1 MRLKFVLGAVLVL
14 ALHEATS
21 QGQLEPTSTNS
32 LDVVANSVTN
42 LAQKISRAIASPKSK
57 TEIFSPVS
65 IAGALSLLLLGSNGV
80 TRDELTKL
88 MGFDN
93 QQINF
98 ADIHRSFGKLF
109 GELVSPVPSM
119 STQIPWRQNDKC
131 NNYDYE
137 DEDEPSPPPK
147 SQRGKRDTSAPV
159 EVDIGNAIFAQRGQ
173 EFGERYE
180 KLAQQLYKT
189 FLTQVDFAH
198 QPQQA
203 TSTINQWVRERTRG
217 KIPEIV
223 SQLNADTLMVIANTL
238 FFKAEWEEPFLKDGT
253 KMKPFFPN
261 GPNGASRNVTTM
273 VHGGCFPYYYW
284 KEADTKVLGIPYK
297 KNNTMYVFMPNDSD
311 RVKLARLQPLLT
323 AQTINSIISKMV
335 VKTVSVQF
343 PKMHLINSFN
353 LKQVLEQLGVYRIF
367 DHSNTDLYRILS
379 GYERFDG
386 DSDSEDIFDLLSD
399 TVENAIDFLKTKYP
413 NCSPF
418 EKDVEGKPSCEK
430 SELCRYGGSTCM
442 CCPKTYDNSRKRRAI
457 EQPQPQPLYVN
468 EIVHKVDVVV
478 NEKGTEGGAVTATLL
493 DRITAQANFRANGP
507 FLVIVRDE
515 TTKLPLFYGNVFDP
529 SV

>member
-1 MRLKFVLGAVLVL
+1 MRLKFVLGAVIVLV
-14 ALHEATS
+14 LHEATS
-21 QGQLEPTSTNS
+21 QGQLEPSNTDN

-65 IAGALSLLLLGSNGV
+65 IAGALSLLLLGSSGV

-98 ADIHRSFGKLF
+98 ADIHKSFGKLF
-109 GELVSPVPSM
+109 RELVSPEPSIN
-119 STQIPWRQNDKC
+119 TPIPWRQNDKC

-137 DEDEPSPPPK
+137 DDEPSPPPK
-147 SQRGKRDTSAPV
+147 NQRGKRDTSNPV
-159 EVDIGNAIFAQRGQ
+159 EIDLGNAIFAQRGQ
-173 EFGERYE
+173 QFGDRYE
-180 KLAQQLYKT
+180 KLAQQLYQTYLKH
-189 FLTQVDFAH
+189 VDFAN

-203 TSTINQWVRERTRG
+203 TSTINQWVREQTRG

-253 KMKPFFPN
+253 KLKPFYPN
-261 GPNGASRNVTTM
+261 GPNGASKNISTM
-273 VHGGCFPYYYW
+273 VHGGCFPYYFW

-297 KNNTMYVFMPNDSD
+297 KNNTMYVFLPNDSD
-311 RVKLARLQPLLT
+311 RDKLKRLQPRLT
-323 AQTINSIISKMV
+323 AQTINDIISKMV

-367 DHSNTDLYRILS
+367 DHQNTDLYRILP
-379 GYERFDG
+379 GYERYG
-386 DSDSEDIFDLLSD
+386 DSDSEDVFDLLMD
-399 TVENAIDFLKTKYP
+399 TKENAIADLQNAYP
-413 NCSPF
+413 NCNPF
-418 EKDVEGKPSCEK
+418 EKEVDNRNSCEK
-430 SELCRYGGSTCM
+430 SKLCRYGGSTCQ
-442 CCPKTYDNSRKRRAI
+442 CCPKSFDNSRNRRAAN
-457 EQPQPQPLYVN
+457 EPPQPLYVN

>member
-14 ALHEATS
+14 VLHEATS
-21 QGQLEPTSTNS
+21 QGQFEPSNTDN

-42 LAQKISRAIASPKSK
+42 LAQKISRAIASQKSK

-65 IAGALSLLLLGSNGV
+65 IAGALSLLLLGSSGV

-93 QQINF
+93 QQISF
-98 ADIHRSFGKLF
+98 ADIHKSFGKLF
-109 GELVSPVPSM
+109 GELVSSEPSLNTPV
-119 STQIPWRQNDKC
+119 PWRQNDKC

-137 DEDEPSPPPK
+137 DDEPSPPPK
-147 SQRGKRDTSAPV
+147 NQRGKRDTSAPV

-173 EFGERYE
+173 QFGDRYQ
-180 KLAQQLYKT
+180 KLAEQLYQTK
-189 FLTQVDFAH
+189 LEHVDFAH

-203 TSTINQWVRERTRG
+203 TSTINQWVRKQTRG

-253 KMKPFFPN
+253 KMKPFYPN

-297 KNNTMYVFMPNDSD
+297 KNNTMYVFLPNDSD
-311 RVKLARLQPLLT
+311 RFKLARLQPLLT
-323 AQTINSIISKMV
+323 AQTINDIISKMV

-353 LKQVLEQLGVYRIF
+353 LKQVLEQLGVYRVF
-367 DHSNTDLYRILS
+367 DHSNTDLYRILP

-386 DSDSEDIFDLLSD
+386 SESEDIFDLLSD
-399 TVENAIDFLKTKYP
+399 TVENAIADLKHEYP

-418 EKDVEGKPSCEK
+418 EKDVEGRPSCEK
-430 SELCRYGGSTCM
+430 SKLCRYGGGTCM
-442 CCPKTYDNSRKRRAI
+442 CCPKTYDSSRKRRAT
-457 EQPQPQPLYVN
+457 EQPQPLYVN

-515 TTKLPLFYGNVFDP
+515 MTKLPLFYGNVFDP
-529 SV
+529 SI

>member
-1 MRLKFVLGAVLVL
+1 MRLKFVLGAVFVL
-14 ALHEATS
+14 ALHEVTS
-21 QGQLEPTSTNS
+21 QGQFEPSNTES

-42 LAQKISRAIASPKSK
+42 LAQKISRAIASPRSK

-65 IAGALSLLLLGSNGV
+65 IAGALSLLLLGSSGV

-93 QQINF
+93 QKINF
-98 ADIHRSFGKLF
+98 AEIHKSFGKLF
-109 GELVSPVPSM
+109 HELVSPEPSLN
-119 STQIPWRQNDKC
+119 TPIPWRQNDKC

-137 DEDEPSPPPK
+137 DDEEPSPPPK
-147 SQRGKRDTSAPV
+147 NQRGKRDTSAPV
-159 EVDIGNAIFAQRGQ
+159 EVNMGNAIFAQRGQ
-173 EFGERYE
+173 QFGERYE
-180 KLAQQLYKT
+180 KLAQQLYQT
-189 FLTQVDFAH
+189 LLMHVDFAN

-203 TSTINQWVRERTRG
+203 TSTINHWVREQTRG

-261 GPNGASRNVTTM
+261 GPNAASRNVTTM

-284 KEADTKVLGIPYK
+284 KEMDTKVLGVPYK

-311 RVKLARLQPLLT
+311 RIKLARLQPMLT
-323 AQTINSIISKMV
+323 AQNINDIISKMV

-353 LKQVLEQLGVYRIF
+353 LKQVLEQLGVYRVF
-367 DHSNTDLYRILS
+367 DHSNTDLYRILP
-379 GYERFDG
+379 GYERFDDG
-386 DSDSEDIFDLLSD
+386 SETEDIFDLLSD
-399 TVENAIDFLKTKYP
+399 TVETAIADLQREYP

-418 EKDVEGKPSCEK
+418 EKDVEGKASCEK
-430 SELCRYGGSTCM
+430 SKLCRFAGSTCM
-442 CCPKTYDNSRKRRAI
+442 CCPKTYDNSRKRRANDT
-457 EQPQPQPLYVN
+457 PQPLYVN

-515 TTKLPLFYGNVFDP
+515 MTKLPLFYGNVYDP

>member
-14 ALHEATS
+14 VVTS
-21 QGQLEPTSTNS
+21 QGQFEPSNTDN

-65 IAGALSLLLLGSNGV
+65 IAGALSLLLLGSSGV
-80 TRDELTKL
+80 TKDELTKL

-98 ADIHRSFGKLF
+98 ADIHKSFGKLF
-109 GELVSPVPSM
+109 RELVSSEPTM
-119 STQIPWRQNDKC
+119 STPIPWRQNDKC
-131 NNYDYE
+131 NNYDYD
-137 DEDEPSPPPK
+137 DEEPSPPPK
-147 SQRGKRDTSAPV
+147 NQRGKRDTSKPV

-173 EFGERYE
+173 QFGERYE
-180 KLAQQLYKT
+180 KLAQQLYQTYLKH
-189 FLTQVDFAH
+189 VDFAH

-203 TSTINQWVRERTRG
+203 TSTINQWVREQTRG

-253 KMKPFFPN
+253 KLKPFYPN
-261 GPNGASRNVTTM
+261 GPNGASKNVSTM
-273 VHGGCFPYYYW
+273 VHGGCFPYYFW

-297 KNNTMYVFMPNDSD
+297 KNNTMYVFLPNDSD
-311 RVKLARLQPLLT
+311 RDKLKKLQLRLT
-323 AQTINSIISKMV
+323 AQNINDIISNMV

-353 LKQVLEQLGVYRIF
+353 LKQVLEQLGVYRVF
-367 DHSNTDLYRILS
+367 DHQNTDLYRILP
-379 GYERFDG
+379 GYERYG
-386 DSDSEDIFDLLSD
+386 DSDTEDVFDLLMD
-399 TVENAIDFLKTKYP
+399 TKENAISDLQHAYP
-413 NCSPF
+413 NCIPL
-418 EKDVEGKPSCEK
+418 EKDVDRKEDCEK
-430 SELCRYGGSTCM
+430 SKLCRYGGNTCQ
-442 CCPKTYDNSRKRRAI
+442 CCPKSFDNSRNRRAVT
-457 EQPQPQPLYVN
+457 EQPQPLYVN

>member
-14 ALHEATS
+14 VLHEVCC
-21 QGQLEPTSTNS
+21 QFEPSNNDN

-65 IAGALSLLLLGSNGV
+65 IAGALSLLLLGSSGV

-88 MGFDN
+88 MGFDS

-98 ADIHRSFGKLF
+98 ADIHKSFGKLF
-109 GELVSPVPSM
+109 RELVSPEPSLN
-119 STQIPWRQNDKC
+119 TPVPWRQNDKC

-137 DEDEPSPPPK
+137 DEEPSPPPK
-147 SQRGKRDTSAPV
+147 NQRGKRDASNPV

-173 EFGERYE
+173 KFGDQYE
-180 KLAQQLYKT
+180 KLAQRLYQTYLK
-189 FLTQVDFAH
+189 QVDFANE
-198 QPQQA
+198 PQKA
-203 TSTINQWVRERTRG
+203 TSTINQWVREQTRG

-253 KMKPFFPN
+253 KVKPFYPD
-261 GPNGASRNVTTM
+261 GPNRAFKNVTTM

-284 KEADTKVLGIPYK
+284 KEMDTKVLGIPYK
-297 KNNTMYVFMPNDSD
+297 KNNTMYVFLPNDSD
-311 RVKLARLQPLLT
+311 RNKLGKLNVT
-323 AQTINSIISKMV
+323 AQRLNDIISRMD

-353 LKQVLEQLGVYRIF
+353 LKQVLEQLGVYRVF
-367 DHSNTDLYRILS
+367 DHTNTDLYRILP
-379 GYERFDG
+379 GYERVITDG
-386 DSDSEDIFDLLSD
+386 EEEDIFDVLSD
-399 TVENAIDFLKTKYP
+399 DVENAVLDLQQEYP
-413 NCSPF
+413 NCSPY
-418 EKDVEGKPSCEK
+418 EKDVEDRSKCLK
-430 SELCRYGGSTCM
+430 SKLCRYGGSTCM
-442 CCPKTYDNSRKRRAI
+442 CCPKTFENTRKRRAT
-457 EQPQPQPLYVN
+457 EQIQPLYVN

-515 TTKLPLFYGNVFDP
+515 NTKLPLFYGNVYDP

>member
-14 ALHEATS
+14 VLHAVCS
-21 QGQLEPTSTNS
+21 QGQFEPSNNNN

-42 LAQKISRAIASPKSK
+42 LAQKISRAIASSKSK

-65 IAGALSLLLLGSNGV
+65 IAGALSLLLLGSSGV

-88 MGFDN
+88 MGFDS
-93 QQINF
+93 QPINF
-98 ADIHRSFGKLF
+98 AEIHKSFGKLF
-109 GELVSPVPSM
+109 RELVSPEPSLYTPV
-119 STQIPWRQNDKC
+119 SWRQNDKC

-137 DEDEPSPPPK
+137 DDEPSPPPK
-147 SQRGKRDTSAPV
+147 TNQRGKRDTSNPL

-173 EFGERYE
+173 QFGERYE
-180 KLAQQLYKT
+180 KLAQQLYQTYLKH
-189 FLTQVDFAH
+189 VDFAH
-198 QPQQA
+198 EPQKA
-203 TSTINQWVRERTRG
+203 TSTINQWVREQTRG

-223 SQLNADTLMVIANTL
+223 SQLNTDTLMVIANTL

-253 KMKPFFPN
+253 KIKPFYPN
-261 GPNGASRNVTTM
+261 GPNQAYRNVTTM

-284 KEADTKVLGIPYK
+284 KEQDTKVLGIPYK
-297 KNNTMYVFMPNDSD
+297 KNNTMYVFLPNDSD
-311 RVKLARLQPLLT
+311 RSKLTRLQPYLT
-323 AQTINSIISKMV
+323 ANKINEIISKMD

-353 LKQVLEQLGVYRIF
+353 LKQVLEQLGVYRVF
-367 DHSNTDLYRILS
+367 DHSNTDLYRILP
-379 GYERFDG
+379 GYERFQG
-386 DSDSEDIFDLLSD
+386 SESEDIFDLLSD
-399 TVENAIDFLKTKYP
+399 TVENAVSDLQHEYP
-413 NCSPF
+413 NCSPY
-418 EKDVEGKPSCEK
+418 EKDVDTKTTCEK
-430 SELCRYGGSTCM
+430 SKLCRYGGSTCM
-442 CCPKTYDNSRKRRAI
+442 CCPKTFETARKRRATDDK
-457 EQPQPQPLYVN
+457 PQPQPLYVN

-507 FLVIVRDE
+507 FLVMVRDE
-515 TTKLPLFYGNVFDP
+515 NTKLPLFYGNVFDP

>member
-1 MRLKFVLGAVLVL
+1 MKMRLKIVLGAVLVL
-14 ALHEATS
+14 VVHVVTS
-21 QGQLEPTSTNS
+21 QGQFEPGSTDN
-32 LDVVANSVTN
+32 LDVVSNSVTN

-65 IAGALSLLLLGSNGV
+65 IAGALSLLLLGSSGV

-98 ADIHRSFGKLF
+98 ADIHKSFGKLF
-109 GELVSPVPSM
+109 RELVSPEPSLN
-119 STQIPWRQNDKC
+119 TPIPWRQNDKC

-137 DEDEPSPPPK
+137 DDEPSPPPK
-147 SQRGKRDTSAPV
+147 NQRGKRDASAPV

-173 EFGERYE
+173 QFDARYE
-180 KLAQQLYKT
+180 KLAQELYQTYLKH
-189 FLTQVDFAH
+189 VDFAH

-203 TSTINQWVRERTRG
+203 TSTINQWVREQTRG

-253 KMKPFFPN
+253 KMKPFYPN
-261 GPNGASRNVTTM
+261 GPNGVSRNVTTM

-311 RVKLARLQPLLT
+311 RIKLTRLQPLLT
-323 AQTINSIISKMV
+323 ARTINDIISKMV

-353 LKQVLEQLGVYRIF
+353 LKQVLEQLGVYRVF
-367 DHSNTDLYRILS
+367 DHSNTDLYRILP
-379 GYERFDG
+379 GYERFDDG
-386 DSDSEDIFDLLSD
+386 TEAEDIFDLLSD
-399 TVENAIDFLKTKYP
+399 TVENVIEDLKKEYP

-418 EKDVEGKPSCEK
+418 EKDVDDKFRCEK
-430 SELCRYGGSTCM
+430 SKLCRFGGSKCM
-442 CCPKTYDNSRKRRAI
+442 CCPKTYDNSRKRRAT
-457 EQPQPQPLYVN
+457 EQPQPLYVN

-515 TTKLPLFYGNVFDP
+515 MTKLPLFYGNVYDP